1 MRWDRNYKQP
11 DIINDPVVIP
21 AYGVTDVER
30 AYWNSKQDALEYD
43 AVPTP
48 YSDKHMISGAIYN
61 ALQQYKVST
70 VQLCQDFYW
79 GIAGGLAQ
87 TKNACEAA
95 AANAAQSESDASQH
109 ASAALLSMN
118 SAHTYANNASD
129 SATLAQGYATDANA
143 SKLAAQAAQVL
154 SEDAELDAEAWAL
167 GTRNNIPVDSDDPA
181 YHNNSKYYAELG
193 QNVVNDS
200 VTTLYTTW
208 SSEKINTQLA
218 GKASLVNGKVPA
230 AELPSYVD
238 DIEEYATS
246 SDFPNPGEA
255 GKLYVDLSTNLLYRW
270 SGTVYVDIPTSLALG
285 ETAGTAY
292 EGNKGKANAD
302 AISAIEA
309 LIPTGASSSDKL
321 VKNSDLPTVPTALSD
336 LTDDSTH
343 RTVTDTEKTSWDGKA
358 TSSDISS
365 AISTAFNGVTF
376 TTVDNE
382 IYINW

>member
-1 MRWDRNYKQP
+1 MRWDTNYRKP
-11 DIINDPVVIP
+11 EPINDPVIIP
-21 AYGVTDVER
+21 AYGVTDEER
-30 AYWNSKQDALEYD
+30 AYWNAKQEALEYD
-43 AVPTP
+43 AEPTP
-48 YSDKHMISGAIYN
+48 YSDKLMISGAIYN
-61 ALQQYKVST
+61 ALQQYKLTT
-70 VQLCQDFYW
+70 VQLCQAFYW
-79 GIAGGLAQ
+79 GVAGGLAQ
-87 TKNACEAA
+87 TKEACEAA
-95 AANAAQSESDASQH
+95 ATRAETAEHNADGHA
-109 ASAALLSMN
+109 ASALASMN
-118 SAHTYANNASD
+118 SAYTAAGNASD

-143 SKLAAQAAQVL
+143 SKLAAQAAQTL

-193 QNVVNDS
+193 QDVVNDS
-200 VTTLYTTW
+200 ITTLYTTW

-230 AELPSYVD
+230 AELPGFVD
-238 DIEEYATS
+238 DIEEYATT

-255 GKLYVDLSTNLLYRW
+255 GKLYVDLSTNTLYRW
-270 SGTVYVDIPTSLALG
+270 SGSVYVDIPASLALG

-336 LTDDSTH
+336 LTDDTTH
-343 RTVTDTEKTSWDGKA
+343 RTVTDTEKTSWNGKA

-365 AISTAFNGVTF
+365 AIATAFNGVTF
-376 TTVDNE
+376 TTVGNE

>member
-11 DIINDPVVIP
+11 EIINDPVVIP

-43 AVPTP
+43 AAPTP
-48 YSDKHMISGAIYN
+48 YSDKHLISGAIYN

-79 GIAGGLAQ
+79 SVAGGLAQ
-87 TKNACEAA
+87 TKEACEAA

-118 SAHTYANNASD
+118 SAHSYANAAEG
-129 SATLAQGYATDANA
+129 SADTATAQALLAEQ
-143 SKLAAQAAQVL
+143 SKLAAQQAAVNA
-154 SEDAELDAEAWAL
+154 EDSGYDAEAWAE
-167 GTRNNIPVDSDDPA
+167 GTRNGVPVEPDDPA
-181 YHNNSKYYAELG
+181 YHHNSKYYADLG
-193 QNVVNDS
+193 QDVINDEEATAYTTYS
-200 VTTLYTTW
+200 SNKLTTLF
-208 SSEKINTQLA
+208 A
-218 GKASLVNGKVPA
+218 AKASLVNGKVPA
-230 AELPSYVD
+230 AELPGFVD
-238 DIEEYATS
+238 DIEEYTTI

-270 SGTVYVDIPTSLALG
+270 SGSVYVSIPASLALG

-321 VKNSDLPTVPTALSD
+321 VKNSDLPTVPTD
-336 LTDDSTH
+336 LADLNDDSTH
-343 RTVTDTEKTSWDGKA
+343 RLVTDTEKTAWNAKA
-358 TSSDISS
+358 TAADI
-365 AISTAFNGVTF
+365 AAAFNGVSF
-376 TTVDNE
+376 TVVDNVV
-382 IYINW
+382 YINW

>member
-1 MRWDRNYKQP
+1 MRWDTNYLKP
-11 DIINDPVVIP
+11 EPINDPVVIP
-21 AYGVTDVER
+21 AYGVTDEER
-30 AYWNSKQDALEYD
+30 AYWNAKQEALEYD
-43 AVPTP
+43 PVPTP

-61 ALQQYKVST
+61 ALQQYKLTT

-79 GIAGGLAQ
+79 GVAGGLAQ
-87 TKNACEAA
+87 TKEACEAA
-95 AANAAQSESDASQH
+95 ATRAETAEHNADGHA
-109 ASAALLSMN
+109 ASALASMN
-118 SAHTYANNASD
+118 SAYTAADNASD
-129 SATLAQGYATDANA
+129 YATLAQNRASDANA
-143 SKLAAQAAQVL
+143 SKLAAQAAACVAI
-154 SEDAELDAEAWAL
+154 EDELKAEAWAV
-167 GTRNNIPVDSDDPA
+167 GTRDGVPVDSDDPA

-193 QNVVNDS
+193 QDVINDS
-200 VTTLYTTW
+200 ITTLYTTW
-208 SSEKINTQLA
+208 SSEKINTQLS

-230 AELPSYVD
+230 AELPGFVD
-238 DIEEYATS
+238 DVVEYATT

-255 GKLYVDLSTNLLYRW
+255 GKLYVDLSTNTLYRW
-270 SGTVYVDIPTSLALG
+270 SGTVYVDIPASLALG

-336 LTDDSTH
+336 LSDDATH
-343 RTVTDTEKTSWDGKA
+343 RTVSDTEKSAWNGKA
-358 TSSDISS
+358 ETSDISS

-376 TTVDNE
+376 TTVNNE

>member
-11 DIINDPVVIP
+11 EIINDPTVIP

-61 ALQQYKVST
+61 ALQQYKLTT

-87 TKNACEAA
+87 TKEACEAA

-118 SAHTYANNASD
+118 SAHSYANNASD

-143 SKLAAQAAQVL
+143 SKLAAQQAAVNA
-154 SEDAELDAEAWAL
+154 EDSGYDAEAWAE
-167 GTRNNIPVDSDDPA
+167 GTRNGVPVEPDDPA
-181 YHNNSKYYAELG
+181 YHHNSKYYADLG
-193 QNVVNDS
+193 QDVINDEETTAYTTYS
-200 VTTLYTTW
+200 SNKLTTL
-208 SSEKINTQLA
+208 LA
-218 GKASLVNGKVPA
+218 AKASLVNGKVPA
-230 AELPSYVD
+230 SELPGFVD
-238 DIEEYATS
+238 DVEEYATS

-270 SGTVYVDIPTSLALG
+270 SGSVYVSIPTSLALG

-302 AISAIEA
+302 VISAIEA

-321 VKNSDLPTVPTALSD
+321 VKNSDLPTVPTD
-336 LTDDSTH
+336 LADLNDDSTH
-343 RTVTDTEKTSWDGKA
+343 RLVTDTEKTTWNSKA
-358 TSSDISS
+358 TAADI
-365 AISTAFNGVTF
+365 AAAFNGVSF
-376 TTVDNE
+376 TVVDNVA
-382 IYINW
+382 YINW